1 VTIWRRRLARPE
13 VPAAFGLSA
22 GARTMAGRIAG
33 VSVSGPR
40 IPREGAFCSHLMLH
54 LRRFADIRE
63 NKISNVY

>member
-1 VTIWRRRLARPE
+1 MVTPE
-13 VPAAFGLSA
+13 VPTVFGLSDY
-22 GARTMAGRIAG
+22 GWTVAGRFAG